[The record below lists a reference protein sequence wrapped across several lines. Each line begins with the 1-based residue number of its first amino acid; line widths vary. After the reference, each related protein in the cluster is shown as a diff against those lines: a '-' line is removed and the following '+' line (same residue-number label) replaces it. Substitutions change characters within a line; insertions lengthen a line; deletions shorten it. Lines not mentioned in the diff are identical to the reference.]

1 MQSAVKVLYV
11 KRDGKLHSIREL
23 EVSTKIQLNNVKD
36 YISGKM
42 LSQIIV
48 QYQSCFIIGIAL
60 IC

>member
-11 KRDGKLHSIREL
+11 KREGKLHSIREL

-36 YISGKM
+36 YISGKI

-48 QYQSCFIIGIAL
+48 
-60 IC
+60 